1 MGLID
6 IGLPQS
12 KKHKVNSN
20 SKARIEGK
28 NTIKGGGG
36 GV

>member
-12 KKHKVNSN
+12 ENKVNSN
-20 SKARIEGK
+20 CKARIEGK
-28 NTIKGGGG
+28 NTIKAGI
-36 GV
+36 V